1 MPDTATRH
9 DDEINLFEL
18 FVTLWKGKWLILTAM
33 FGAIILGMLYS
44 VSLPNS
50 YSGTTFVRAAQPSA
64 FTRYA
69 FLSEIIGK
77 NDFSYKISREFIFNA
92 FISEFNDLE
101 EVIKTLRSDE
111 FVVQK
116 LSEVEAEKQANVL
129 ISLAKQF
136 QIILPQQNEK
146 NPELRFK
153 WHDPETGKQLF
164 ETSLQLVLANVK
176 ATLAKDID
184 QYALG
189 AQSKLNIKIENAVLK
204 KEIIKEGIRLAD
216 KQRLLFLTEQATIAR
231 ELGVASNFLEG
242 NEQLNMSASGVSLS
256 VQSSSR
262 PFYMHGYIAIEK
274 EIASIQARSRE
285 DRLALSKEYAK
296 VEQEIY
302 GLKNDASVARL
313 LAAQQ
318 MINIDDPGRWVLF
331 NLNLAEITPN
341 KKTNLTLA
349 LSAVLGAMIGAF
361 FALMRS
367 AFRKRKATHDV

>member
-1 MPDTATRH
+1 MPETATRH

-349 LSAVLGAMIGAF
+349 LSAVLGAMIGSVF
-361 FALMRS
+361 VLIRN

>member
-1 MPDTATRH
+1 MPETATRH

-242 NEQLNMSASGVSLS
+242 NEQLNMSGSGVSLS

-274 EIASIQARSRE
+274 EISLIQARSLE

-349 LSAVLGAMIGAF
+349 LSAVLGAMIGAVF
-361 FALMRS
+361 VFMRS
-367 AFRKRKATHDV
+367 AFLKRKATNDV

>member
-1 MPDTATRH
+1 MPETATRH
-9 DDEINLFEL
+9 DDEIDLFEL

>member
-1 MPDTATRH
+1 MPETATRH

-242 NEQLNMSASGVSLS
+242 NEQLNMSGSGVSLS

-274 EIASIQARSRE
+274 EISLIQARSLE

-318 MINIDDPGRWVLF
+318 MINTDDPGRWVLF

-349 LSAVLGAMIGAF
+349 LSAVLGAMIGAVF
-361 FALMRS
+361 VFMRS
-367 AFRKRKATHDV
+367 AFLKRKATNDV

>member
-1 MPDTATRH
+1 LPETATRH

-242 NEQLNMSASGVSLS
+242 NEQLNMSGSGVSLS

-274 EIASIQARSRE
+274 EISLIQARSLE

-349 LSAVLGAMIGAF
+349 LSAVLGAMIGAVF
-361 FALMRS
+361 VFMRS
-367 AFRKRKATHDV
+367 AFLKRKATNDV

>member
-1 MPDTATRH
+1 MPETATRH
-9 DDEINLFEL
+9 DDEIDLFEL

-69 FLSEIIGK
+69 FLSEIIRK
-77 NDFSYKISREFIFNA
+77 NDFAYEISREFIFNA
-92 FISEFNDLE
+92 FFSEFNDLE

-116 LSEVEAEKQANVL
+116 LSEVEEENQANVL

-153 WHDPETGKQLF
+153 MHDPETGKQLF

-184 QYALG
+184 QYAQG

-242 NEQLNMSASGVSLS
+242 NEQLNMSGSGVSLS

-274 EIASIQARSRE
+274 EISLIQARSLE

-318 MINIDDPGRWVLF
+318 MINTDDPGRWVLF

-361 FALMRS
+361 FVLMRS
-367 AFRKRKATHDV
+367 AFLKRKATHDV

>member
-1 MPDTATRH
+1 MPETATRH
-9 DDEINLFEL
+9 DDEIDLFEL

-204 KEIIKEGIRLAD
+204 KEIIREGIRLAD

-274 EIASIQARSRE
+274 EISLIQARSLE

>member
-1 MPDTATRH
+1 LPETATRH

-44 VSLPNS
+44 VSLPIN
-50 YSGTTFVRAAQPSA
+50 YSGSTFVRAAQPSA

-69 FLSEIIGK
+69 FLSEIIRK
-77 NDFSYKISREFIFNA
+77 NDFAYEISREFIFNA

-116 LSEVEAEKQANVL
+116 LSEVEKESQANVL

-176 ATLAKDID
+176 ATLAWDID
-184 QYALG
+184 QYAQG
-189 AQSKLNIKIENAVLK
+189 AQSKLNIEIENAVLK

-242 NEQLNMSASGVSLS
+242 NEQLNMSGSGVSLS

-274 EIASIQARSRE
+274 EISLIQARSLE

-318 MINIDDPGRWVLF
+318 MINTDDPGRWVLF

-349 LSAVLGAMIGAF
+349 LSAVLGAMIGAVF
-361 FALMRS
+361 VFMRS
-367 AFRKRKATHDV
+367 AFLKRKATNDV

>member
-1 MPDTATRH
+1 MPETATRH
-9 DDEINLFEL
+9 DDEIDLFEL

-44 VSLPNS
+44 VSLPIN
-50 YSGTTFVRAAQPSA
+50 YSGSTFVRAAQPSA
-64 FTRYA
+64 FTRYT

-77 NDFSYKISREFIFNA
+77 NDFAYKIDSEFIFNA
-92 FISEFNDLE
+92 FISEFDDLE

-116 LSEVEAEKQANVL
+116 LSEVGEEKQANVL

-153 WHDPETGKQLF
+153 WHNPETGKQLF

-176 ATLAKDID
+176 ATLAKNID
-184 QYALG
+184 QYAQG
-189 AQSKLNIKIENAVLK
+189 AQSKLNIEIENAVLE

-242 NEQLNMSASGVSLS
+242 NEQLNMSGSGVSLS

-274 EIASIQARSRE
+274 EISLIQARSLE

-318 MINIDDPGRWVLF
+318 MINTDDPGRWVLF

-361 FALMRS
+361 FVLMRS
-367 AFRKRKATHDV
+367 AFLKRKATHDV

>member
-1 MPDTATRH
+1 MPETATRH